1 MGISN
6 LVLSASERAS
16 ARALGSFL
24 RPDGTKMCVRF
35 FFTADGAVSSLSQK
49 QITPFTFS
57 EGICILACV
66 PPDVDVE
73 FLLFCFERTE
83 ARGSILLHKFKRME
97 FLW

>member
-16 ARALGSFL
+16 ARALDSFL

-35 FFTADGAVSSLSQK
+35 FLLPTARFPLSQK